1 MSYWYICVAGVAEQ
15 QSSVID
21 IVAIVTVAEI
31 HHLAEN
37 TS

>member
-1 MSYWYICVAGVAEQ
+1 MSYWYIAVAGVAEQ
-15 QSSVID
+15 QNSVVD

-31 HHLAEN
+31 HQLAEN